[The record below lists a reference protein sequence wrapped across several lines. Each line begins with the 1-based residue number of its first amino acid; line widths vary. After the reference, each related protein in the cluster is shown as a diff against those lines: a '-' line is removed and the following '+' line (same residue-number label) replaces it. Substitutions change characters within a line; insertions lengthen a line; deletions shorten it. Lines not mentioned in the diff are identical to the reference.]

1 MDLTISIS
9 NRQIKPAVVKV
20 FQNENETTT
29 LIFTLDSYKHGQVDL
44 RNYKAYAV
52 TSINGD
58 IDMTELASEVSGSGL
73 TLRWVLQDYTTR
85 EFGALQYQIVFKE
98 NINDESNAAVFYTYK
113 GIIVVR
119 ESINADD
126 HITANYPTILK
137 QWLDRINSLSG
148 IAESANI
155 IYIPEGETLDVSER
169 LEGRLYYRILKSV
182 TGEGHFEDHTGRKLG
197 DFNAKYI
204 TNANLNDL
212 LENGEYICG
221 GTITNAPIGT
231 TYCMVRVTDTA
242 DTNRIIQEVYI
253 PADNNTVRAFMRA
266 GTGSGATPFGAW
278 RELTTSEYVNAM
290 VNKRNFE
297 IKSLMAM
304 HTNELSDLF
313 IETFENKGVGDL
325 SALSTLPGGYD
336 SRLHQFNVTADGDM
350 IFTVKKTSKART
362 TFWISIDYENVLA
375 GSVTPQVSVDN
386 GSSWVT
392 VANDSAALVSATGST
407 NFIVKLKLSGSLAL
421 KNVAFGMK

>member
-1 MDLTISIS
+1 MDIQLSIS
-9 NRQIKPAVVKV
+9 NRQIKPAVVKAT
-20 FQNENETTT
+20 QLENQTTT
-29 LIFTLDSYKHGQVDL
+29 MVFTLDNYKYGQVDL

-58 IDMTELASEVSGSGL
+58 IDMTELTSEVSGSGL
-73 TLRWVLQDYTTR
+73 ILRWILQDYTTR

-98 NINDESNAAVFYTYK
+98 NIDDEANAAVFYTYK
-113 GIIVVR
+113 GIIVIS
-119 ESINADD
+119 EAINADD

-155 IYIPEGETLDVSER
+155 IYIAEGESLDASER
-169 LEGRLYYRILKSV
+169 LEGRLYYRILKAA

-204 TNANLNDL
+204 PNADLNTM

-221 GTITNAPIGT
+221 GTMKNTPIGT

-242 DTNRIIQEVYI
+242 DTNRIIQEIYI

-266 GTGSGATPFGAW
+266 GTGSGAAPFGTW
-278 RELTTSEYVNAM
+278 TELSTVEYVNAV
-290 VNKRNFE
+290 VNDKDFE

-304 HTNELSDLF
+304 HTHGLTDLF
-313 IETFENKGVGDL
+313 IETFDDP
-325 SALSTLPGGYD
+325 SSLSTVPAGYNQ
-336 SRLHQFNVTADGDM
+336 RLRQFDITSSGNL
-350 IFTVKKTSKART
+350 IFTVKRPT
-362 TFWISIDYENVLA
+362 TACTQFWINVDYTNISS
-375 GSVTPQVSVDN
+375 GSVIPEVSVDN
-386 GSSWVT
+386 ASTWVT
-392 VANDSAALVSATGST
+392 LTNDALTTVTSST
-407 NFIVKLKLSGSLAL
+407 NFIVKLTFSGSLTL

>member
-9 NRQIKPAVVKV
+9 NRQIKPGVVKV

-29 LIFTLDSYKHGQVDL
+29 LTFTLDNYKYGQVDL

-58 IDMTELASEVSGSGL
+58 IDMTELTSEVSGSGL
-73 TLRWVLQDYTTR
+73 ILRWILQDYTTR

-98 NINDESNAAVFYTYK
+98 NIDDEANSAVFYTYK
-113 GIIVVR
+113 GIIVVS

-155 IYIPEGETLDVSER
+155 IYIAEGESLDASER
-169 LEGRLYYRILKSV
+169 LEGRLYYRILKAA

-204 TNANLNDL
+204 ANADLNTM

-221 GTITNAPIGT
+221 GTVTNAPISN

-242 DTNRIIQEVYI
+242 DTSRIIQEVYI
-253 PADNNTVRAFMRA
+253 PANNNTVRAFMRA
-266 GTGSGATPFGAW
+266 GTGSGSAPFGVW
-278 RELTTSEYVNAM
+278 TELATVGYVDAV
-290 VNKRNFE
+290 VNDKDFE
-297 IKSLMAM
+297 IRSLMAM
-304 HTNELSDLF
+304 HTHGLTDMF
-313 IETFENKGVGDL
+313 IETFDDISSLNTVP
-325 SALSTLPGGYD
+325 AGYD
-336 SRLHQFNVTADGDM
+336 SRLRLFNVTAANDL
-350 IFTVKKTSKART
+350 IFTVKKST
-362 TFWISIDYENVLA
+362 TACTQFWINVDYANVSS

-392 VANDSAALVSATGST
+392 LANDALTTVASST
-407 NFIVKLKLSGSLAL
+407 NFIVKLKLSGSLTL

>member
-1 MDLTISIS
+1 MDIQLSLS

-20 FQNENETTT
+20 NQQENQTTT
-29 LIFTLDSYKHGQVDL
+29 LVFTMDSYKYGQVDL

-58 IDMTELASEVSGSGL
+58 IDMTELTSEVSGSGL
-73 TLRWVLQDYTTR
+73 ILRWILQDYTTR

-98 NINDESNAAVFYTYK
+98 NIDDEANSAVFYSYK

-155 IYIPEGETLDVSER
+155 IYIAEGESLDASER
-169 LEGRLYYRILKSV
+169 LEGRLYYRILKAA

-204 TNANLNDL
+204 TNADL
-212 LENGEYICG
+212 DTMLENGEYICG
-221 GTITNAPIGT
+221 GTITHAPIGT

-242 DTNRIIQEVYI
+242 DTSRIVQEVYI

-266 GTGSGATPFGAW
+266 GTGSGASPFGTW
-278 RELTTSEYVNAM
+278 TELSTVGYVDAV
-290 VNKRNFE
+290 VNDKDFE
-297 IKSLMAM
+297 IRSLMAM
-304 HTNELSDLF
+304 HTHGLTDMF
-313 IETFENKGVGDL
+313 IETFDDISSLNTVP
-325 SALSTLPGGYD
+325 AGYD
-336 SRLHQFNVTADGDM
+336 SRLRLFNVTAANDL
-350 IFTVKKTSKART
+350 IFTVKKST
-362 TFWISIDYENVLA
+362 TACTRFWINVDYANVSS

-392 VANDSAALVSATGST
+392 LANNALTTVASST
-407 NFIVKLKLSGSLAL
+407 NFIVKLKLSGSLTL

>member
-1 MDLTISIS
+1 MDIQLSIS
-9 NRQIKPAVVKV
+9 NRQIKPAVVKAS
-20 FQNENETTT
+20 QSDNQTTT
-29 LIFTLDSYKHGQVDL
+29 MVFTLDNYKYGQVDL

-58 IDMTELASEVSGSGL
+58 IDMTELTSEVSGSGL
-73 TLRWVLQDYTTR
+73 ILRWILQDYTTR

-98 NINDESNAAVFYTYK
+98 NIDDEANAAVFYTYK
-113 GIIVVR
+113 GIIVVS

-155 IYIPEGETLDVSER
+155 IYIAEGESLDASER
-169 LEGRLYYRILKSV
+169 LEGRLYYRILKAA

-204 TNANLNDL
+204 PNANLNTM

-221 GTITNAPIGT
+221 GTMTNTPIGT

-242 DTNRIIQEVYI
+242 DTNRIIQEIYI

-266 GTGSGATPFGAW
+266 GTGSGAAPFGTW
-278 RELTTSEYVNAM
+278 TELSTVEYVNAV
-290 VNKRNFE
+290 VNDKDFE
-297 IKSLMAM
+297 INSLIAM
-304 HTNELSDLF
+304 NTHGLTDLF
-313 IETFENKGVGDL
+313 IETFEDVSSLNTVP
-325 SALSTLPGGYD
+325 AGYNQ
-336 SRLHQFNVTADGDM
+336 RLRQFDITSSGEL
-350 IFTVKKTSKART
+350 IFTVKRST
-362 TFWISIDYENVLA
+362 TACTQFWINVDYTNVSS
-375 GSVTPQVSVDN
+375 GSVTPEVSVDN
-386 GSSWVT
+386 ASTWVT
-392 VANDSAALVSATGST
+392 LTNDTLTTVTSST
-407 NFIVKLKLSGSLAL
+407 NFIVKLTFSGSLTL